1 MSFRTHI
8 WQLGHNLIESD
19 LEYASFTDV
28 LFLMA
33 PQEAVNRA
41 VLDVLLRIVR
51 RVPEQR
57 LKFVKVREI
66 LFIDLLQNIVVV
78 PLVDLSG

>member
-19 LEYASFTDV
+19 LEYASFADV

-33 PQEAVNRA
+33 PQVAVNRA

-57 LKFVKVREI
+57 LQFVEVREV
-66 LFIDLLQNIVVV
+66 LLVDLLQDIVVV

>member
-19 LEYASFTDV
+19 LEYASFADV
-28 LFLMA
+28 LFLMT
-33 PQEAVNRA
+33 PQVAVNRT
-41 VLDVLLRIVR
+41 VLDVLLCIVR

-57 LKFVKVREI
+57 LQFVEVREV
-66 LFIDLLQNIVVV
+66 LLVDLLQDIVVV

>member
-19 LEYASFTDV
+19 LEYASFADV

-33 PQEAVNRA
+33 PQVAVNRT

-51 RVPEQR
+51 RVHEQR
-57 LKFVKVREI
+57 LQFVEVREV
-66 LFIDLLQNIVVV
+66 LLVDLLQDIVVV